1 MLEVIAK
8 SNKTLSQLKSEM
20 EKFPQVLINI
30 QTKKGLD
37 LSTNK
42 DLINLQQEVEKELG
56 DDGRVLIRASGTEP
70 VVRVMVEG
78 KDLSLVQ
85 MSATKL
91 AKIIS

>member
-1 MLEVIAK
+1 
-8 SNKTLSQLKSEM
+8 
-20 EKFPQVLINI
+20 
-30 QTKKGLD
+30 